1 MSPPSFS
8 RDTRSRLGSSFR
20 GPCVSWAVVWQTRPI
35 AITANKEARRLL
47 RPRFKTVFTGY
58 LIIRLGAEVTVNQ
71 HFAFRHHCGQHSY
84 VLRFGILEFS
94 QNFFARCCHCRSHI
108 RRLPHARG
116 IDRADDVSTSDQGQC
131 LQTTNA
137 TSSSIAI
144 HPIRSSCISHS
155 VLAPWSPWDRT
166 GSALSSTR
174 ALMRFMWASKSQRN
188 YNTRYRVCASKD

>member
-1 MSPPSFS
+1 MGS
-8 RDTRSRLGSSFR
+8 RLICGKTRADPVQPRARDGNSVKKNPFFPRMFGCLGSSFR

-84 VLRFGILEFS
+84 VLRFGNLEFS

-116 IDRADDVSTSDQGQC
+116 IDRASSDAIRVSAPMT
-131 LQTTNA
+131 
-137 TSSSIAI
+137 
-144 HPIRSSCISHS
+144 
-155 VLAPWSPWDRT
+155 LAHQIKASASRPLTPRAAVSP
-166 GSALSSTR
+166 STR
-174 ALMRFMWASKSQRN
+174 SDRHAFPTAF
-188 YNTRYRVCASKD
+188 